1 MHLINNKFCSGYAVV
16 RCADSPHAMAAV
28 RSGQGCLTLCGEK
41 RDLWLPNFL
50 TAKTA
55 SSVICADGEINDS
68 VHEPNFVQKKSM
80 KHSFSSGSPLLH
92 AGLKVAELAC
102 KTSVEGQ
109 TFEKRR
115 FRISAIGKLP
125 SKRTFPR

>member
-1 MHLINNKFCSGYAVV
+1 M
-16 RCADSPHAMAAV
+16 RCVDSPHAMAAV

-50 TAKTA
+50 TTKTA
-55 SSVICADGEINDS
+55 SSVICADGESTDS
-68 VHEPNFVQKKSM
+68 VHDENFVQKKSM
-80 KHSFSSGSPLLH
+80 KHGFSSGSSLLH
-92 AGLKVAELAC
+92 AGSKVAELESA
-102 KTSVEGQ
+102 TPVEGLG
-109 TFEKRR
+109 FKKRR